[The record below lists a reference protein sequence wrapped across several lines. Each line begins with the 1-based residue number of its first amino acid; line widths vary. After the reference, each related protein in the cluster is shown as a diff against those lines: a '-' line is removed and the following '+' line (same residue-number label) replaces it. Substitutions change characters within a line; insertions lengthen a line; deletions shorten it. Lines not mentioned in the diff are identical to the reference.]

1 MGLSVLSIDWP
12 MGGAAGR
19 AAKVRAR
26 SSARARARAN
36 LARAKMTRANP
47 AR

>member
-26 SSARARARAN
+26 SSARAR
-36 LARAKMTRANP
+36 LGLGLELIWLELK
-47 AR
+47 

>member
-19 AAKVRAR
+19 AAQKKFGLVAQLGFGSGSR
-26 SSARARARAN
+26 
-36 LARAKMTRANP
+36 
-47 AR
+47 